1 MVAEGY
7 AGDVSPKQAW
17 DLLTEN
23 ENVVLVDCRTAA
35 EWNYVGVPDI
45 TGLGKETVFA
55 EWIQFPGGS
64 SNPEFA
70 DQVKSA
76 VAGEDATI
84 LFLCRSGQRSIA
96 AAIAMTE
103 AGYSNAYNILEG
115 FEGDKDDTGH
125 RGKTGGWKV
134 ADLPWKQG

>member
-1 MVAEGY
+1 MAEGY

-17 DLLTEN
+17 DLLTEK

-45 TGLGKETVFA
+45 SGLRKETVFA

-64 SNPEFA
+64 SNPEFV

-76 VAGEDATI
+76 VTGEDATI